1 MLLTAIVRFSASA
14 RGAAFA
20 AALMLGSFALI
31 VEAQSQAQ
39 TPPAG
44 EPPPAS
50 FAPQPPASPPPAD
63 PQPSSR
69 PGLLDKLGDWLRDSA
84 DGMSSGLKD
93 TQQRIQDINKG
104 TLDTLTNI
112 PVAGFASGRALCPRS
127 ANGAPDCYAATETL
141 CKDKGYTTGRSLDT
155 EFGRNLQS
163 AHLSARLPAQGG
175 RLPHRDVRDPRRL
188 SVGQRRGRG

>member
-1 MLLTAIVRFSASA
+1 MPLTVIARFSAKYRA
-14 RGAAFA
+14 AAFA

-31 VEAQSQAQ
+31 AEVQSQAA
-39 TPPAG
+39 PPAG

-50 FAPQPPASPPPAD
+50 FAPQPPAAPPPAD

-84 DGMSSGLKD
+84 DGMSTGLKD

-112 PVAGFASGRALCPRS
+112 PVAGLASGRALCPRS
-127 ANGAPDCYAATETL
+127 ANGAPDCYAATEKL
-141 CKDKGYTTGRSLDT
+141 CKDKGYNTGRSLDT
-155 EFGRNLQS
+155 ES
-163 AHLSARLPAQGG
+163 AETCN
-175 RLPHRDVRDPRRL
+175 PRIYMP
-188 SVGQRRGRG
+188 GYQRKAGDCRIDTFVTRAACQ